1 MRGSLSEYPLI
12 QGGKGSV
19 MVARKFHGWILGLA
33 LVVDPFLGNP
43 PLSSLTGLGVIIGTS
58 RVNLQMRPEVALCIS
73 MAPRM

>member
-1 MRGSLSEYPLI
+1 
-12 QGGKGSV
+12 